1 MVIMKLVNE
10 RCHKISD
17 NVATKSDVAKRGGN
31 EESPLRIPPED
42 CDTVGANSHSL
53 GST

>member
-17 NVATKSDVAKRGGN
+17 NVATRSDVAKGA
-31 EESPLRIPPED
+31 EIEASPLRIPPED